1 WTRDVSY
8 SILHSLAQIS
18 PEVSMT
24 SLLAKVNAN
33 NRIIQDT
40 GTGGA
45 WPCSTDRTT
54 WVLAAWEVYKVTG
67 DKQFLDRIFP
77 IIKNT
82 IDDDF
87 IVAYNPRTQL
97 MKGETSYLDWR
108 EQEYPLWARP
118 ADIYNSE
125 ALGTN
130 CVHYQAIKILSEI
143 CRIKEMPNMAKQYAD
158 YAEKIKDGINKY
170 LWMQDK
176 GYYAIYQFGRNNLV
190 VHPQMEVL
198 GESFA
203 ILFDVADKDR
213 TRSISQNVEE
223 EAFGTPMM
231 YPNLKDQGPYH
242 NDAMWP
248 FVQGYW
254 LRAQAKAGNEE
265 GVTKAISSIY
275 RLASFGLT
283 NYENMVIYNGDY
295 HGLSINSPRQ
305 LWSVAANLAIVPGV
319 LFGIQYEADGIEF
332 HPLVPKTMAGKRH
345 LSNFKYRGAVLDMT
359 ISGYGNH
366 LKSFKL
372 DGVETKA
379 YFPGSLTGN
388 HTIEMVLDN
397 VQPEALSV
405 NMVENDYQLA
415 TPVVTLSGNKL
426 TWTSVDRAACYYL
439 LKDGKK
445 VSETTS
451 LEVTLPGDGEYSV
464 VAALDSKGTRV
475 SYMSEPIYYYQLYQ
489 LYQVE
494 DYALVFDP
502 NRKQIQESEGVGNK
516 TTTTRERADV
526 PTLQGVNISGH
537 QGGCAMITRNENI
550 LITIPIEVKEAG
562 TYALDWRYANGNGP
576 INTENKCATRV
587 LAVDEKPAG
596 VSVFPQRGH
605 RWTDWG
611 WSNPQ
616 IVELS
621 SGRHIV
627 TLTFTDAVENMNITV
642 NQALLDALRVTKID

>member
-1 WTRDVSY
+1 MITRRHIACLMVGMLSMGLALASAQTIYKNKQYQWKGNEFTQGKYKSKATSSTQITSSYVPIGEYVGNEIPEMYKRTTWNLATDISHLPHYTADNLMENAMYNLSLEESVQAIEPDGTFRTGVFWGGVWTRDVSY

-125 ALGTN
+125 CLGTN
-130 CVHYQAIKILSEI
+130 CVHYQAIKILAEI
-143 CRIKEMPNMAKQYAD
+143 CRIKEMPNMAKQYED
-158 YAEKIKDGINKY
+158 YAAKIKDGINKY

-213 TRSISQNVEE
+213 TRSISQN
-223 EAFGTPMM
+223 
-231 YPNLKDQGPYH
+231 

-283 NYENMVIYNGDY
+283 NYENMVIYTGDY

-305 LWSVAANLAIVPGV
+305 LWSVAATLAIVPGV
-319 LFGIQYEADGIEF
+319 LFGIQY
-332 HPLVPKTMAGKRH
+332 
-345 LSNFKYRGAVLDMT
+345 
-359 ISGYGNH
+359 
-366 LKSFKL
+366 
-372 DGVETKA
+372 
-379 YFPGSLTGN
+379 
-388 HTIEMVLDN
+388 
-397 VQPEALSV
+397 
-405 NMVENDYQLA
+405 
-415 TPVVTLSGNKL
+415 
-426 TWTSVDRAACYYL
+426 
-439 LKDGKK
+439 
-445 VSETTS
+445 
-451 LEVTLPGDGEYSV
+451 
-464 VAALDSKGTRV
+464 
-475 SYMSEPIYYYQLYQ
+475 
-489 LYQVE
+489 
-494 DYALVFDP
+494 
-502 NRKQIQESEGVGNK
+502 
-516 TTTTRERADV
+516 
-526 PTLQGVNISGH
+526 
-537 QGGCAMITRNENI
+537 
-550 LITIPIEVKEAG
+550 
-562 TYALDWRYANGNGP
+562 
-576 INTENKCATRV
+576 
-587 LAVDEKPAG
+587 
-596 VSVFPQRGH
+596 
-605 RWTDWG
+605 
-611 WSNPQ
+611 
-616 IVELS
+616 
-621 SGRHIV
+621 
-627 TLTFTDAVENMNITV
+627 
-642 NQALLDALRVTKID
+642 